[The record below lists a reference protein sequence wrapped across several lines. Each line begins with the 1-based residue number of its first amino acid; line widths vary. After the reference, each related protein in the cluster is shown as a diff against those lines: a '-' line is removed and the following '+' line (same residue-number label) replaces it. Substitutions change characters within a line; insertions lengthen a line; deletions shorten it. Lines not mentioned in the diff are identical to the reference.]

1 MTDID
6 RDMCR
11 KAAAECV
18 ELARATNDP
27 AKKEILITRAQ
38 EWLKLAYAKSE
49 TEFTRLVAEL
59 NEGQMAPMQR
69 VPMQQQPVQQQQSK
83 TNEKPTILV
92 RAAPP
97 QGFHWKVIAEGRTV
111 ASGTTATEFEAR
123 AMANSALKEIEKEA
137 GPP

>member
-18 ELARATNDP
+18 ELARSTSDP
-27 AKKEILITRAQ
+27 ARKEILITRAQ

-59 NEGQMAPMQR
+59 NEKQMTPVQR

-83 TNEKPTILV
+83 TKPEK
-92 RAAPP
+92 
-97 QGFHWKVIAEGRTV
+97 
-111 ASGTTATEFEAR
+111 
-123 AMANSALKEIEKEA
+123 
-137 GPP
+137 